1 MSIAMLVC
9 WRVDVFPEAWALL
22 KVRVVFSFWVF
33 LFDTGSL
40 YDSGQALKAW
50 WDVNHAVKVHV
61 DITRVSQENE
71 TWKAD
76 AVFLGDEKSS

>member
-1 MSIAMLVC
+1 MSIAILIY

-40 YDSGQALKAW
+40 YDSGEALKA
-50 WDVNHAVKVHV
+50 
-61 DITRVSQENE
+61 
-71 TWKAD
+71 
-76 AVFLGDEKSS
+76 